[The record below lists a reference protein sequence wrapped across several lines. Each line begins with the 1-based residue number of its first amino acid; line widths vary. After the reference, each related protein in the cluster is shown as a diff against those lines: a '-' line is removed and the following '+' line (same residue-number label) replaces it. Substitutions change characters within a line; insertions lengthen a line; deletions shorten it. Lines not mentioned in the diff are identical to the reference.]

1 MLYVGIILA
10 IMYTCLTGL
19 TKLEKKDEL
28 KKAKEEAMM
37 YFLASNNH
45 EKHIRNK
52 KN

>member
-28 KKAKEEAMM
+28 KKAKD
-37 YFLASNNH
+37 H